1 MIGSSLKLWSSK
13 TDYGWIFQQKTKN
26 CERKLNKKYSHY
38 FDFSMD
44 DLLNSCFL
52 LTLISLGGGG
62 YCDCISLE
70 ALFINGSYE
79 LKCQYNFILN
89 FCNWEISDSGRSKR
103 CRHNQEENY
112 DWSFLN
118 FRWFGLIVN
127 FSRVFI
133 WGLEYS
139 PIIMDKMMFY

>member
-62 YCDCISLE
+62 DCDCISLE

-79 LKCQYNFILN
+79 HFKLL
-89 FCNWEISDSGRSKR
+89 
-103 CRHNQEENY
+103 
-112 DWSFLN
+112 
-118 FRWFGLIVN
+118 
-127 FSRVFI
+127 
-133 WGLEYS
+133 
-139 PIIMDKMMFY
+139 